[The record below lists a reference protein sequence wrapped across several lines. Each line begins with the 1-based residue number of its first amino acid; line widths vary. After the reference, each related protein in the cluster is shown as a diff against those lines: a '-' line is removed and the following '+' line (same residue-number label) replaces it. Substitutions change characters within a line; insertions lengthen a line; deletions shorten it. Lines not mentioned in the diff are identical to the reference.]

1 MQSLGPKIKITRFIC
16 GSLKIHSKVWRQLF
30 LQLEIKTNIHKTTS
44 YMGLNASNKK
54 TKREKTLATK
64 EL

>member
-1 MQSLGPKIKITRFIC
+1 MQSLGPKIKITRFIS
-16 GSLKIHSKVWRQLF
+16 GNLKTHGKVGRLF

-54 TKREKTLATK
+54 TKRNKILATK
-64 EL
+64 